1 LVHDG
6 PSDSQAAKAGIKHA
20 NGRIS
25 HNVVSL
31 RRAKAMRG
39 ADGHYSR
46 LIGRSGRRTVLLGDS
61 MSQDSL
67 IKRPV
72 GVTIVAI
79 LIILAAIG
87 NIVVGTLLIFSAF
100 GENPT
105 FINHI
110 TGEEQTVSGF
120 YLWFN
125 GGLMILL
132 GLIYFWLSKMTMIG
146 SASAHML
153 ISLLA
158 VLNIIFGFF
167 NLGYGGWGQIIV
179 NVIILLIINTT
190 RAKLWFL
197 QSP

>member
-1 LVHDG
+1 LVHHG
-6 PSDSQAAKAGIKHA
+6 PGDSQAAKAGIEHA

-25 HNVVSL
+25 HNMASL
-31 RRAKAMRG
+31 RRASSIRG
-39 ADGHYSR
+39 PDGLYAR
-46 LIGRSGRRTVLLGDS
+46 LIGRSDRGTVLLGDS

-79 LIILAAIG
+79 LIVLAAIF
-87 NIVVGTLLIFSAF
+87 NIVIGTLLIFSAF

-153 ISLLA
+153 ISVLA

-167 NLGYGGWGQIIV
+167 NLGYGGWGQIILNLV
-179 NVIILLIINTT
+179 ILLIINTN
-190 RAKLWFL
+190 RAKLWFS
-197 QSP
+197 QYA